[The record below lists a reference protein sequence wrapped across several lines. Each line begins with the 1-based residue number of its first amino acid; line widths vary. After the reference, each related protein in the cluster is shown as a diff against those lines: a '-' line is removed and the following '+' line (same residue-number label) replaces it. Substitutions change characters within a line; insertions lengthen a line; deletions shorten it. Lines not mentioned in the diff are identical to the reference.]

1 MAKTAKHT
9 EGIVAK
15 TELQFALEKQRADIS
30 GVLHDEICSSLTAL
44 LHDMYWIEKNT
55 KNNDVKN
62 RSSKCIQQLTST
74 MSSCRSILLD
84 LNPTDE
90 GPSLADALDCLI
102 DNFKLRSELLVISEI
117 GADINQLGIEQ
128 QSVVYRCVQEAL
140 TNITKHSNARQVN
153 VIAKIILRQ
162 MHVQVVDDGIGLP
175 VGHVFP
181 SFCLGLNLQKKRTEE
196 LGGHF
201 SIQSNSN
208 GKGTKLHLTFPL
220 GAELRHL

>member
-1 MAKTAKHT
+1 MINYFLSFWLLVLGIFSVPLKAIAQVTGQVEATAQV
-9 EGIVAK
+9 IVP
-15 TELQFALEKQRADIS
+15 IS
-30 GVLHDEICSSLTAL
+30 VTVLRNMSFGSVVIGTG
-44 LHDMYWIEKNT
+44 
-55 KNNDVKN
+55 
-62 RSSKCIQQLTST
+62 QLTLSPSGKRSAT
-74 MSSCRSILLD
+74 GTIGLSS
-84 LNPTDE
+84 E
-90 GPSLADALDCLI
+90 
-102 DNFKLRSELLVISEI
+102 V
-117 GADINQLGIEQ
+117 GANINQLGIEQ

-175 VGHVFP
+175 EGHVFP

-220 GAELRHL
+220 GAELRPL

>member
-1 MAKTAKHT
+1 MTKTAKRPAET
-9 EGIVAK
+9 AAK
-15 TELQFALEKQRADIS
+15 TDLQFALEKQRADIS

-117 GADINQLGIEQ
+117 SADINQLGIEQ

-175 VGHVFP
+175 EGHVFP

-220 GAELRHL
+220 EAQLRQL